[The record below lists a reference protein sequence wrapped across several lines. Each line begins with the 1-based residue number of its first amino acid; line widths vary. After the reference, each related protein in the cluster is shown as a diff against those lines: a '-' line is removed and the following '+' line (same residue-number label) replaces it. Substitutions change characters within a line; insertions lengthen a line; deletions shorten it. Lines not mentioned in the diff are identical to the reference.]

1 MSEASRAGG
10 GLLHRVGERE
20 RPTVRLEVDG
30 AAIEALAGDTLLVAL
45 LTNGAR
51 LRESEFGDG
60 FRAGFCLM
68 AACQDCWVWTAAGER
83 VRACSAIV
91 AEGMK
96 ITTGKAPWPRQR

>member
-1 MSEASRAGG
+1 MNEASRAG

-20 RPTVRLEVDG
+20 RPAVRLEVDG
-30 AAIEALAGDTLLVAL
+30 VAIEALAGDTILVAL

-68 AACQDCWVWTAAGER
+68 AACQDCWVWTQSGKR
-83 VRACSAIV
+83 LRACSTLVENGMTIV
-91 AEGMK
+91 
-96 ITTGKAPWPRQR
+96 TGRPPWPRL